1 MRKAVIIICTLFMIT
16 LGGLAC
22 WAKEPATPQVKLSE
36 AIDLSLKHSSDLRK
50 SALETEKSEEARQ
63 KADDQVS
70 FAPGGDQNPAA
81 DAAWYSLL
89 SADLNL
95 QMSKKSY
102 TLEEDRLILEVC
114 QKYWNVQ
121 KSLEGVKVKE
131 LSLAVAELT
140 SRRVQAMVRLGM
152 TPPDFSAGS
161 SPAAVL
167 ASAEGDLAQ
176 ARSDLAEAQNKL
188 NSDYESFNQ
197 LLGLWPEDRPVLVD
211 EAQFEPLPEIDL
223 EQAVQRVLE
232 KSPTVWQAEEKIQ
245 LAKFAYEKMWA
256 TGQYTSHAVREIE
269 MEQAEIDAA
278 STKDSVR
285 LATRGLYYTAL
296 NLEAGIPVAEN
307 AVSSAEE
314 SLRVAKAQFELGMIK
329 KENLVKSEVALAQ
342 ARQTLL
348 GLRQQHAYM
357 RLALEKPW
365 AVV

>member
-1 MRKAVIIICTLFMIT
+1 MRKAVIVICTLLMIT
-16 LGGLAC
+16 LGGSAC
-22 WAKEPATPQVKLSE
+22 WAKEPATPKVKLNE
-36 AIDLSLKHSSDLRK
+36 AIDLALKNSNDIRK
-50 SALETEKSEEARQ
+50 STLETEKSEEARE
-63 KADDQVS
+63 KAADQVS
-70 FAPGGDQNPAA
+70 FAPGEDQNPTA

-89 SADLNL
+89 SADLTW

-102 TLEEDRLILEVC
+102 NLEEDRLILEVC

-121 KSLEGVKVKE
+121 KSLESVKVKE
-131 LSLAVAELT
+131 ISLSVADLT

-167 ASAEGDLAQ
+167 ASAEGDLAR
-176 ARSDLAEAQNKL
+176 ARSDLTEVQNKL
-188 NSDYESFNQ
+188 NSDYESLNQ

-211 EAQFEPLPEIDL
+211 EAQFDPMPEIDL
-223 EQAVQRVLE
+223 DHAVQRVME
-232 KSPTVWQAEEKIQ
+232 ESPTVWQAGEKIQ

-269 MEQAEIDAA
+269 MQQAEIDAA

-285 LATRGLYYTAL
+285 LATRGLYYTVR
-296 NLEAGIPVAEN
+296 NLEAGIPVAEK

-314 SLRVAKAQFELGMIK
+314 SLRVARAQFELGLIK
-329 KENLVKSEVALAQ
+329 KENLVKSEVTLAQ

-348 GLRQQHAYM
+348 DLRQQHAYM
-357 RLALEKPW
+357 KLALQKPW
-365 AVV
+365 AVS